1 MNEVSAQSYIHK
13 DFSRAEAA
21 GGLFWL
27 SLAALISVL
36 LEVVYLG
43 SWITLPGGHAVAFPY
58 TIAIAFLF
66 TMVLSRT
73 AVLWSDRMVIAAIP
87 LYVWIAGYTLLMMW
101 PVFTGDHLL
110 ASSIRSVLLL
120 AAGVVGGIWPLIKA
134 K

>member
-1 MNEVSAQSYIHK
+1 MEVSTRGFIHQ
-13 DFSRAEAA
+13 DFGRAEAA

-27 SLAALISVL
+27 SLGALISVL

-43 SWITLPGGHAVAFPY
+43 SWIMLPGGQAIAFPY
-58 TIAIAFLF
+58 TIAFAFFF

-73 AVLWSDRMVIAAIP
+73 AVLWTDRMVIAAIP
-87 LYVWIAGYTLLMMW
+87 LYVWIAGYAMLMMW
-101 PVFTGDHLL
+101 PVFSGDHLL
-110 ASSIRSVLLL
+110 ASTIRSVLLL